1 MEKREND
8 KWLPDHDE
16 DSSYSEDWWL
26 DEADSADGLPVFAM
40 DEAEDFVKD
49 RQRLTGVP
57 MVTGYEAL
65 ERRRGVRRPRRK
77 LSRREQ
83 RAWEKAQKYEAKLH
97 KAQEKED
104 KKRAKQE
111 AKLAA
116 REEKAAQKQ
125 EKKEKKHKKRTKPAA
140 SSSVKSSGK
149 KSAAKKVNSN
159 KKSGNKEK
167 KITAQQSIPY
177 REMGKD
183 GICRVEDGYYSKTI
197 RFYDI
202 NYQLAQNEDKNAI
215 FENWCDFLNYFD
227 STIHF
232 QLSFINHHSN
242 MAEYEDVIR
251 IKKQND
257 SFDDLRME
265 FAQMLRNQ
273 LAKGNNGLV
282 RTKYLTFGI
291 EADNIREAKPKLE
304 RIETDIL
311 NNFKVLGVSAYPLNG
326 VERLQIMYET
336 FNQDNKVPFRFSY
349 DDVLRTGLNTKDYI
363 APSSF
368 VFKNGKDFQMGDTI
382 GAVSYLQILA
392 PELTDKMLAEFL
404 EMDCNLLVNLHIQSI
419 DQMKA
424 IKLVKAKVTDINRMK
439 IEEQK
444 KAVRSGYDMDI
455 IPSDLNTYGGEAKRL
470 LEDLQSRNERMFLV
484 TVVFLNTAKN
494 KQELENVVFQT
505 AGIAQK
511 YNCALKR
518 LDYQQEPGLMS
529 SLPLGKNWI
538 PIKRA
543 LTTTS
548 TAIFVPFTTQ
558 ELFMGGESIYYG
570 LNALSNNL
578 IMADRKKLKNPNG
591 LIVGTPGAGKSFAAK
606 REITNVFIVTKDDII
621 ICDPEGEYFP
631 IVRAFNGQV
640 VRISPTSGMTRKG
653 VTVVSE
659 MAAAYGQKKIREDTD
674 DNAALDATD
683 QMELAGEGLARKS
696 IYVRER
702 LKENR
707 QRNNRLRESVREEME
722 KSRLQ
727 FGTSASNEAK
737 KAVQKEAEQKKQ
749 SALKKLLQK
758 KRYQKQYQAAKQ
770 GKAAKDAVLV
780 NAQRFTEKAKAAV
793 KEIVAQNRNILL
805 TIGVMVLLFALMAT
819 SLSSCAALFQGGSN
833 AIISTSY
840 SSEDEDIYAAENAY
854 VALEN
859 ALNEQIN
866 QMKANH
872 SDYDEFQ
879 FQIDEIGHN
888 PYQLISYLTVKYG
901 GFTYAEVADEIQEI
915 FKEQYGLYTD
925 STRETVTEK
934 KKVRVGESLGQ
945 VVTSGYCNCS
955 ICCGQWSGGPT
966 ASGAYPQAN
975 HTIAVDASNPFVPM
989 GTHVI
994 MNGVEYVVEDTGA
1007 FARYGVQFDVYYGD
1021 HASASAH
1028 GHQTWEAY
1036 IADSDGSQEVEVTT
1050 TREVNRLDVTLTN
1063 HNLDA
1068 VLRNR
1073 MTDKEQEQY
1082 DAYNKYYG
1090 NRDYLFDINSIPTG
1104 GAGFGYDIPAE
1115 ALSDPQFAKMIREAE
1130 KYLGYPYVWGGASPS
1145 TSFDC
1150 SGFVC
1155 WVINNCGNG
1164 WNVGRTT
1171 ADGLRSYCSYVS
1183 PSDAKPGDLI
1193 FFQGTYD
1200 TPGASH
1206 VGIYV
1211 GNNMMIHCGNPIQY
1225 TSIASSY
1232 WQQHFMAF
1240 GRLH

>member
-1 MEKREND
+1 
-8 KWLPDHDE
+8 
-16 DSSYSEDWWL
+16 
-26 DEADSADGLPVFAM
+26 
-40 DEAEDFVKD
+40 
-49 RQRLTGVP
+49 
-57 MVTGYEAL
+57 
-65 ERRRGVRRPRRK
+65 
-77 LSRREQ
+77 
-83 RAWEKAQKYEAKLH
+83 
-97 KAQEKED
+97 
-104 KKRAKQE
+104 
-111 AKLAA
+111 
-116 REEKAAQKQ
+116 
-125 EKKEKKHKKRTKPAA
+125 
-140 SSSVKSSGK
+140 
-149 KSAAKKVNSN
+149 
-159 KKSGNKEK
+159 
-167 KITAQQSIPY
+167 
-177 REMGKD
+177 
-183 GICRVEDGYYSKTI
+183 
-197 RFYDI
+197 
-202 NYQLAQNEDKNAI
+202 
-215 FENWCDFLNYFD
+215 
-227 STIHF
+227 
-232 QLSFINHHSN
+232 
-242 MAEYEDVIR
+242 
-251 IKKQND
+251 
-257 SFDDLRME
+257 
-265 FAQMLRNQ
+265 
-273 LAKGNNGLV
+273 
-282 RTKYLTFGI
+282 
-291 EADNIREAKPKLE
+291 
-304 RIETDIL
+304 
-311 NNFKVLGVSAYPLNG
+311 
-326 VERLQIMYET
+326 
-336 FNQDNKVPFRFSY
+336 
-349 DDVLRTGLNTKDYI
+349 
-363 APSSF
+363 
-368 VFKNGKDFQMGDTI
+368 
-382 GAVSYLQILA
+382 
-392 PELTDKMLAEFL
+392 
-404 EMDCNLLVNLHIQSI
+404 
-419 DQMKA
+419 
-424 IKLVKAKVTDINRMK
+424 
-439 IEEQK
+439 
-444 KAVRSGYDMDI
+444 
-455 IPSDLNTYGGEAKRL
+455 
-470 LEDLQSRNERMFLV
+470 
-484 TVVFLNTAKN
+484 
-494 KQELENVVFQT
+494 
-505 AGIAQK
+505 
-511 YNCALKR
+511 
-518 LDYQQEPGLMS
+518 
-529 SLPLGKNWI
+529 
-538 PIKRA
+538 
-543 LTTTS
+543 
-548 TAIFVPFTTQ
+548 
-558 ELFMGGESIYYG
+558 
-570 LNALSNNL
+570 
-578 IMADRKKLKNPNG
+578 
-591 LIVGTPGAGKSFAAK
+591 
-606 REITNVFIVTKDDII
+606 
-621 ICDPEGEYFP
+621 
-631 IVRAFNGQV
+631 
-640 VRISPTSGMTRKG
+640 
-653 VTVVSE
+653 
-659 MAAAYGQKKIREDTD
+659 
-674 DNAALDATD
+674 
-683 QMELAGEGLARKS
+683 MELAGESLARKS

-702 LKENR
+702 LKEKR
-707 QRNNRLRESVREEME
+707 QRNNRLRESVLEETE

-727 FGTSASNEAK
+727 FGTSVSNEAK
-737 KAVQKEAEQKKQ
+737 RAVQKEAEQKKQ

-770 GKAAKDAVLV
+770 GKAVKDAVLV

-793 KEIVAQNRNILL
+793 KELVAQNRNILL
-805 TIGVMVLLFALMAT
+805 SIGVLVLLSALMAT
-819 SLSSCAALFQGGSN
+819 SLSSCAALFQGSSN

-915 FKEQYGLYTD
+915 FREQYGLYTD

-934 KKVRVGESLGQ
+934 KTVRVGESLGQ
-945 VVTSGYCNCS
+945 VVTSGYCNCP

-994 MNGVEYVVEDTGA
+994 MNGVEYVVEDTGN
-1007 FARYGVQFDVYYGD
+1007 FAQYGVQFDVFYGG

-1036 IADSDGSQEVEVTT
+1036 IADSNGSQEVEVTT

-1090 NRDYLFDINSIPTG
+1090 NRDYLFDLNSIPTG